1 MITKPDKIVA
11 DYMHTAVNPLA
22 GEEHLKE
29 VIQQLQLMGEVAFLQ
44 YHHHHYHPKNHYI
57 IIIIIRLSTS
67 SAKQATTSSFWT
79 RNGFAELFVGWS
91 WPQSS
96 GITIIMIIIVIITSG
111 NNPPSK
117 YN

>member
-1 MITKPDKIVA
+1 
-11 DYMHTAVNPLA
+11 MHTAVNPLA

-44 YHHHHYHPKNHYI
+44 YHHNHYHHYHHHNHYHHKNHYI

-96 GITIIMIIIVIITSG
+96 GITIIMIIIVIISLG
-111 NNPPSK
+111 NNPPSI
-117 YN
+117 

>member
-1 MITKPDKIVA
+1 
-11 DYMHTAVNPLA
+11 MHTAVNPLA

-44 YHHHHYHPKNHYI
+44 YHHKNHYI

-96 GITIIMIIIVIITSG
+96 GITIIMIIIVIISLG